1 MMMDRTTVVEVLENL
16 SFLATASNLVTY
28 LMGSMGY
35 SPSQSATAVTSFM
48 GTAFLLALLGGFLSD
63 AFLTTYT
70 VYIASAFVELT
81 VRASSYIT
89 YRLLL
94 LPYRTVVYI
103 HTPSSTSPLSILRA
117 CVLSCKCMC
126 LLSIYVTLHV
136 LLYIYICCP
145 SSVINCHHVMGVWD
159 WAWRQK

>member
-1 MMMDRTTVVEVLENL
+1 MVEVLENL

-35 SPSQSATAVTSFM
+35 SPSQSATEVTSFM

-103 HTPSSTSPLSILRA
+103 HTPSSTSPLSM
-117 CVLSCKCMC
+117 SCKCMS
-126 LLSIYVTLHV
+126 LLSIYVTLRV
-136 LLYIYICCP
+136 LLYLYA
-145 SSVINCHHVMGVWD
+145 VHRHVRCWI
-159 WAWRQK
+159 